1 MRRILAF
8 LGVALAL
15 GLAQTLSPEALRGA
29 SPEEALLLAKRFREA
44 GAQVISYVTPEA
56 FFFEFPDGRKAQV
69 ALGDRFLVAVAPY
82 RQRTRSTTSPAARR
96 SFGRKPLRCGFWR
109 KVRRC

>member
-15 GLAQTLSPEALRGA
+15 GLAQTPSPEALRGA

-44 GAQVISYVTPEA
+44 GAEVI
-56 FFFEFPDGRKAQV
+56 K
-69 ALGDRFLVAVAPY
+69 
-82 RQRTRSTTSPAARR
+82 RR
-96 SFGRKPLRCGFWR
+96 DP
-109 KVRRC
+109 